1 MDFADLL
8 SQGPLASV
16 LNDYKKTQQN
26 VLNRKVITKRERDNE
41 ELKRIQQMNHEY
53 NAKKERKR
61 KMREEQETLNN
72 YIPKKK
78 RKVMLRENPTEYR
91 EYLYKQKVYEM
102 KMKKLEEMNKN
113 GNTNVNVEDI
123 ELNED
128 ELKEINGEI
137 DGEMKMDESV
147 LGSNNSNDVDI
158 EKNTIL
164 KMLKTLSEKDI
175 IKELRI
181 FGEPIDI
188 LVKLMMND

>member
-1 MDFADLL
+1 
-8 SQGPLASV
+8 
-16 LNDYKKTQQN
+16 
-26 VLNRKVITKRERDNE
+26 
-41 ELKRIQQMNHEY
+41 
-53 NAKKERKR
+53 
-61 KMREEQETLNN
+61 
-72 YIPKKK
+72 
-78 RKVMLRENPTEYR
+78 
-91 EYLYKQKVYEM
+91 
-102 KMKKLEEMNKN
+102 MKKLEEMNKN

-181 FGEPIDI
+181 FGEPIRYFGETDDERLI
-188 LVKLMMND
+188 RLRYLKLNKQEKDEMNKVNKNEHIFNIQKEIDNELDVANAYSHKTNDNNDRKD